1 MKKHKKSIIGVVLM
15 VLITLGV
22 YILFKGDGNSVFTG
36 DDTTQAV
43 EFNDIN
49 LNEEKDGKVIW
60 NLKARHVKMESDRN
74 TAYLTDIEGFF
85 AEDGNELS
93 IKAKKGIIKRA
104 EQTVN
109 LEGDIEGSM
118 LFVLE
123 NNAAHHLVHRL
134 MGSDGSDVTDEFTEM
149 ELSAL
154 LEIGNIIAGA
164 YLTAI
169 SQLTNLS
176 IIPTVPSLAVDMAGA
191 ILSVPAI
198 EFGKLGDKALLI
210 ESQFRDEEMDVCGY
224 FILIPTMESYAHIL
238 NSLGM

>member
-85 AEDGNELS
+85 AEDGNEL
-93 IKAKKGIIKRA
+93 IDIFEQGKNHEYDYARCFRLQALGLLTGGITLYPGESQVDK
-104 EQTVN
+104 
-109 LEGDIEGSM
+109 
-118 LFVLE
+118 F
-123 NNAAHHLVHRL
+123 
-134 MGSDGSDVTDEFTEM
+134 
-149 ELSAL
+149 
-154 LEIGNIIAGA
+154 
-164 YLTAI
+164 YLTKVGRR
-169 SQLTNLS
+169 LC
-176 IIPTVPSLAVDMAGA
+176 
-191 ILSVPAI
+191 
-198 EFGKLGDKALLI
+198 
-210 ESQFRDEEMDVCGY
+210 DVV
-224 FILIPTMESYAHIL
+224 M
-238 NSLGM
+238 NNRND